1 MDKRIQQGMEWLSKE
16 IKKDQKLIDI
26 DKEKLIEEI
35 KKIDKTKIFTDKKR
49 NKKNIFQKIL
59 LIFGSYVK

>member
-1 MDKRIQQGMEWLSKE
+1 MEWLSKE

-26 DKEKLIEEI
+26 NKEKLIEEI

-49 NKKNIFQKIL
+49 NKKNIFQKFL
-59 LIFGSYVK
+59 LIFGSNGK

>member
-1 MDKRIQQGMEWLSKE
+1 MEWLSKE

-26 DKEKLIEEI
+26 NKEKLIEEI

-59 LIFGSYVK
+59 LIFGSNGK